1 MSNKKPKQKD
11 SSKSKKEKP
20 KKEEELNLSEYEDSF
35 DDEHEGEPIEETG
48 DEIDYEEYELPE
60 DFIPEDKDEADEE
73 VLNWFQKRRKD
84 FQTMDNYQRLYWIK
98 ILAGTI
104 TGLVLGFANAQT
116 GWWLFLMIVLYAGV
130 TAGGFYLF
138 KLEWNFKEIIFSGFF
153 PYLALFVLTWTLMLT
168 SLYAPPIS
176 DWWVILETIVTE
188 TINGTETIY
197 TSTRTTSAADIPY
210 LAFVL
215 IIVSTLGLLQFLLRK
230 QNRREK

>member
-1 MSNKKPKQKD
+1 MSKKKPKQKD

-20 KKEEELNLSEYEDSF
+20 KKEEELDQSEYEDSF
-35 DDEHEGEPIEETG
+35 DGESIEETG

-60 DFIPEDKDEADEE
+60 DFTPGDKEE
-73 VLNWFQKRRKD
+73 VEEEDLNWFQKRRKD

-104 TGLVLGFANAQT
+104 AGLVLGFANAQT
-116 GWWLFLMIVLYAGV
+116 GWWLLLMIGLYAGV
-130 TAGGFYLF
+130 TAGGYYLF

-153 PYLALFVLTWTLMLT
+153 PYLALFMLTWTLMFT
-168 SLYAPPIS
+168 SLYAPSIS
-176 DWWVILETIVTE
+176 DWWQMLETIVTE

-210 LAFVL
+210 ITFVL

-230 QNRREK
+230 QNRREKQI